1 MANKMVLKKF
11 ESEQLTY
18 CVHFKNTRKMAF
30 SNMRI
35 VAGTVISAVGDM
47 VVNNDR
53 PGGRSGAG
61 KSFIGNNLTVTED
74 DATVVGNGCDVTGAR
89 CKVTGKRSLVNGNGC
104 IVTGSWC
111 TVFGNGCRV
120 IGNNSD
126 VNGDGCIVDGND
138 CAVTGNGCNVSGTRS
153 HVNGNGCTIT
163 GDGCTVYGDDC
174 VIRGACASITGHG
187 NVVNGAH
194 VSTAGES
201 YDVVHGSHHSG
212 PARRDT
218 RPSPSVRGAPDL
230 FFALGGVT
238 VVNNGG
244 GDAVRIPQ
252 EAPVR
257 ATVFDTSQP
266 DVELGD
272 EDAERNPD
280 RACTVCMSNS
290 RAVVAIPCL
299 HSTLCHTCCEK
310 LKDSGARDPDTG
322 LHLCPQCRRGVEKFG
337 HIYS

>member
-11 ESEQLTY
+11 ESEQSTC
-18 CVHFKNTRKMAF
+18 CVHFNNTRQMAF

-61 KSFIGNNLTVTED
+61 KSFVGNNLTVTED
-74 DATVVGNGCDVTGAR
+74 DATVVGNGCNVTGAR
-89 CKVTGKRSLVNGNGC
+89 CKVTGNRSRVNGNGC
-104 IVTGSWC
+104 IVTGYLC
-111 TVFGNGCRV
+111 IVTGNGCRV
-120 IGNNSD
+120 IGNDSD
-126 VNGDGCIVDGND
+126 VNGDGCIVDGNE
-138 CAVTGNGCNVSGTRS
+138 CIVTGNECKVSGTRS

-163 GDGCTVYGDDC
+163 GDECVVQGDDC
-174 VIRGACASITGHG
+174 VVCGARAFTTGNG
-187 NVVNGAH
+187 NVVNGVH
-194 VSTAGES
+194 VSSTGETRV
-201 YDVVHGSHHSG
+201 DVRGSHHSG

-244 GDAVRIPQ
+244 GDAVRIPH

-266 DVELGD
+266 DIELGD
-272 EDAERNPD
+272 EDAELNPD

-299 HSTLCHTCCEK
+299 HSTLCHTCCDK
-310 LKDSGARDPDTG
+310 LKDSGARDIATG
-322 LHLCPQCRRGVEKFG
+322 LHLCPQCRRGVERFG
-337 HIYS
+337 HIYN